1 MDIDK
6 LSPAAAA
13 ILLAALEMLPEDGN
27 DVLLDHVLA
36 AALKALASRI
46 NNADEIKQDI
56 LDIAAELESFSD
68 TSNPDP
74 LLNSSP

>member
-6 LSPAAAA
+6 ISPATAA
-13 ILLAALEMLPEDGN
+13 ILFAALEMLPEEDD
-27 DVLLDHVLA
+27 DVLLDQVLA

-46 NNADEIKQDI
+46 NNADEVKQDI

-68 TSNPDP
+68 MSNPDP
-74 LLNSSP
+74 LLNPSP

>member
-1 MDIDK
+1 MDTDTI
-6 LSPAAAA
+6 SPATAA
-13 ILLAALEMLPEDGN
+13 ILFAALEVLPEDG
-27 DVLLDHVLA
+27 DVLLDQVLA

-46 NNADEIKQDI
+46 NNADEVKQDI

-74 LLNSSP
+74 LLNPSP